1 MPRQHNLRGG
11 YAVAL
16 RNLSQHG
23 VLQQVTTVTQ
33 RAPRLG
39 RDAVLGVNGA
49 QCLLREIGVQLNL
62 VDNRNHAGLLDNL
75 AQLLLGEVR
84 NTNGTDLTL
93 LLQLNQRTPGIQVQA
108 LLRLSPVNQVQVNVV
123 GAQLLQ
129 GRLERL
135 KSALV
140 ALIGVPQLGGEEDVL
155 TSHAGVSDSAAY
167 ARLVAV
173 NSGGVDVAV
182 ADLQGGGHDLLGDL
196 VLNLPHAVAQLRNGS
211 AVVEL
216 YVGYVVA
223 HDAPLESMGR
233 RRLRKQSFKAT
244 PQSPR

>member
-1 MPRQHNLRGG
+1 M
-11 YAVAL
+11 AL
-16 RNLSQHG
+16 RDLSQHG
-23 VLQQVTTVTQ
+23 VLQQVAAVTQ
-33 RAPRLG
+33 RAPRLS

-49 QCLLREIGVQLNL
+49 QRLLREVGVQLNL
-62 VDNRNHAGLLDNL
+62 VDDRNHAGLLDNL

-84 NTNGTDLTL
+84 NTNRTDLTL

-123 GAQLLQ
+123 GAQFLQ
-129 GRLERL
+129 GRLKRL
-135 KSALV
+135 ECALV
-140 ALIGVPQLGGEEDVL
+140 ALVGVPQLGGEEDVL
-155 TSHAGVSDSAAY
+155 ASHAGVSDSAAY

-173 NSGGVDVAV
+173 DSGGVDVAV
-182 ADLQGGGHDLLGDL
+182 AGLQGGAHNLLSDL

-233 RRLRKQSFKAT
+233 RRLRK
-244 PQSPR
+244 

>member
-123 GAQLLQ
+123 GAQLLK

-140 ALIGVPQLGGEEDVL
+140 ALVGVPQLGGEEDVFA
-155 TSHAGVSDSAAY
+155 SHAGVSDSAAY

-182 ADLQGGGHDLLGDL
+182 ADLQGGAHNLLRDL

-216 YVGYVVA
+216 YVRYVVA
-223 HDAPLESMGR
+223 HDAP
-233 RRLRKQSFKAT
+233 
-244 PQSPR
+244 